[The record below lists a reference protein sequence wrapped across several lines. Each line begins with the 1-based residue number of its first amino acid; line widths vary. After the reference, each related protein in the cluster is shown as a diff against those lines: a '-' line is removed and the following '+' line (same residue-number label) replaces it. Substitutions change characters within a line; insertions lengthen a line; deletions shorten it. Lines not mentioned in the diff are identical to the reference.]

1 MIQVWKQFVLSV
13 TIKHYSTIKL
23 KCSGKSPNEEV
34 LEEKIERLEKQYNS
48 EAVDKKIQDMLTN
61 ERLVTIA
68 MLGGFLCYFLAIP

>member
-1 MIQVWKQFVLSV
+1 ME
-13 TIKHYSTIKL
+13 TICLICDDKTYCSTIKL

>member
-1 MIQVWKQFVLSV
+1 M
-13 TIKHYSTIKL
+13 
-23 KCSGKSPNEEV
+23 